1 MTPIAV
7 NVDIDSPQEE
17 VFAYDLRDSAC
28 TPRPPPGC
36 TDTSW
41 PRSSGCAASSR
52 RRRSPK
58 RSAVLAN
65 HRGRPTGDGV
75 GGS

>member
-28 TPRPPPGC
+28 TPRPPPG
-36 TDTSW
+36 
-41 PRSSGCAASSR
+41 
-52 RRRSPK
+52 
-58 RSAVLAN
+58 
-65 HRGRPTGDGV
+65 
-75 GGS
+75 